1 MASLEMMNL
10 LAADLPTSSPLKRSY
25 TLNPKRLTRNPG
37 GGREG
42 REVTRKP
49 PLPKL
54 SLVGLTGTGGAGG
67 HLVSPSETPSCNS
80 SQSNI
85 PGMYSTLPPSL
96 PHTPRTFSRQNSA
109 PTNTSSRQSRPSDL
123 PSKLISAFEGVL
135 CSSPSQ
141 HRRGLDSSLV
151 IEETDNSSLTSLYS
165 SDTTTSPRACSEDR
179 LSGQEFLHSVTSSSP
194 VPLPQLRGERGERGE
209 RGGDLSLDSGVVTS
223 PSPPTDSGI
232 ALLSPATSRNRNNQ
246 EDSASVISCSLSE
259 ASDTSGSRYD
269 NVAVMSSEPGETGKR
284 GVSPDGDLTDSSQEN
299 CLDNNNTS
307 QRERERERDS
317 TRDSGP
323 YENLT
328 PEILSNVYTKSGLN
342 SLRKI
347 LTNGQ
352 TTNV

>member
-1 MASLEMMNL
+1 MASLEMMNF
-10 LAADLPTSSPLKRSY
+10 LAADLPSSSPLKRSY

-54 SLVGLTGTGGAGG
+54 SLVGVAGAGG
-67 HLVSPSETPSCNS
+67 HLVSPSDSPSCNS

-96 PHTPRTFSRQNSA
+96 PHTPRTFSRQNSV
-109 PTNTSSRQSRPSDL
+109 PTSSSTSSRQCRPSDL

-135 CSSPSQ
+135 CSSPGQ

-151 IEETDNSSLTSLYS
+151 IEETDNSSVTSLYS
-165 SDTTTSPRACSEDR
+165 SDTTTSPRAYSEDR

-194 VPLPQLRGERGERGE
+194 VPLPQLRGERGE

-269 NVAVMSSEPGETGKR
+269 NVAVMSSSPGETGKR
-284 GVSPDGDLTDSSQEN
+284 GVSPGDLSDSSQEN
-299 CLDNNNTS
+299 CLDNNNS
-307 QRERERERDS
+307 HQSERQRDS

-328 PEILSNVYTKSGLN
+328 PEILSNVYSKSGLN